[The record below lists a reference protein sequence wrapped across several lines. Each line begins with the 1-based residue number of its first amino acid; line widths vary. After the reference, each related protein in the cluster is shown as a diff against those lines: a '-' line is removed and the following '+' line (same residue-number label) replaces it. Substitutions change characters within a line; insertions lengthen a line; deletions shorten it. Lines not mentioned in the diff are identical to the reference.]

1 MFSSTE
7 NSEDEETRLKTC
19 RYRRRLQIMMRALY
33 IICGTSMQKTFMKQ
47 QTLMKHLNDAAMEV
61 KTSKESTRKTVLES
75 FMEKINLHLREM
87 ATPLPLNLGMISH
100 KKSLITIFGH
110 KHEIKNFIKILENQN
125 YIKND
130 N

>member
-33 IICGTSMQKTFMKQ
+33 IICGTAMQKTFMKQ

-61 KTSKESTRKTVLES
+61 KTSKESTRYDFT
-75 FMEKINLHLREM
+75 
-87 ATPLPLNLGMISH
+87 
-100 KKSLITIFGH
+100 
-110 KHEIKNFIKILENQN
+110 
-125 YIKND
+125 
-130 N
+130 